1 MNQPLQLSK
10 YEIQEFIK
18 VHEKVSGEVL
28 NFEEAKKMA
37 TKLMRI
43 MVLVVTK
50 KPKSDNNKVDTTNMN
65 IRP

>member
-28 NFEEAKKMA
+28 DFEEAKKMA

-50 KPKSDNNKVDTTNMN
+50 KPKSDNNKVTTT
-65 IRP
+65 

>member
-18 VHEKVSGEVL
+18 VHAKVSGEVL
-28 NFEEAKKMA
+28 DFEEAKKMA

-50 KPKSDNNKVDTTNMN
+50 KPKSDNNKVTTT
-65 IRP
+65 

>member
-10 YEIQEFIK
+10 YEIEEFIK
-18 VHEKVSGEVL
+18 VHKKVSGEDL
-28 NFEEAKKMA
+28 DFEEAKRMA

-50 KPKSDNNKVDTTNMN
+50 KPKSDNNKVTTT
-65 IRP
+65 